1 MSDEEVAERFYSVQS
16 PEFGDLKEKYNLSIL
31 FIAHDL
37 SVVKYFCDR
46 FAVMYFGEIVELGTS
61 EELFKN
67 PLHPYT
73 KALLSAIPKP
83 DPRTEKVRQR
93 IMYNPVTAH
102 DYSNNK
108 PELTEITPGHFV
120 LANQEELKKYRKQ
133 LGI

>member
-1 MSDEEVAERFYSVQS
+1 
-16 PEFGDLKEKYNLSIL
+16 
-31 FIAHDL
+31 
-37 SVVKYFCDR
+37 
-46 FAVMYFGEIVELGTS
+46 MYFGEIVELGTS

-120 LANQEELKKYRKQ
+120 LGNQEELKKYRKQ